1 MKKDNNSHVL
11 KCEETKE
18 SHDNIMEL
26 RPWELECSDVV
37 STHTV
42 FTSATHKVRMYAC
55 MYQK

>member
-1 MKKDNNSHVL
+1 MKKDDKAYVL

-18 SHDNIMEL
+18 IHDDIMEL

-42 FTSATHKVRMYAC
+42 FTSATHKVSTYAC
-55 MYQK
+55 IYQQ